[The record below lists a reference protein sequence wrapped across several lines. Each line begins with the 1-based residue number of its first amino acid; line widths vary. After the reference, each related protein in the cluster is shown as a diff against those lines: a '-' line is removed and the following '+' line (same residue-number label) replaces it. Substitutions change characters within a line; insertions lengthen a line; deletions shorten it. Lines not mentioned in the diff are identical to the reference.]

1 MEVGASNQTVRAKTP
16 SGALR
21 DALGRPLTSL
31 RLSVTDRC
39 NLRCMYCM
47 PGEHYRWLPQSHLL
61 SFEELVKLVDIFTA
75 LGVRRVRLTGGE
87 PLLRRDL
94 DRLVS
99 LLAANPLIEDLA
111 LTTNGVLLA
120 EQAGALHRAGLHR
133 VTVSLDTLRP
143 ERFLRITRRDEHAR
157 VLNGIATVRLAGFS
171 GTKIDAVIMR
181 GVNDDEL
188 GDLIEFGRA
197 NDAEV
202 RFIEYM
208 DVPGATH
215 WNMQNVVS
223 GAEMLANLERRYGRI
238 TAVASDGSAPASRFL
253 LSDGTVFGIIA
264 STTAPFC
271 ARCDRSRL
279 TADGIWYRCLY
290 AMAGTDLR
298 SVLRGAGSRDETA
311 ARIADLVGS
320 VWRART
326 DRGAEQRKA
335 DHARSAFVPL
345 DALQRD
351 PHFEM
356 HTRGG

>member
-1 MEVGASNQTVRAKTP
+1 MEEVVPIRTTRTQAP
-16 SGALR
+16 SLAPR
-21 DALGRPLTSL
+21 DALGRPLASL

-47 PGEHYRWLPQSHLL
+47 PEEHYRWLPQDHLL
-61 SFEELVKLVDIFTA
+61 SFEELVRLVDIFTA

-94 DRLVS
+94 DHLVS

-111 LTTNGVLLA
+111 LTTNGILLA
-120 EQAGALHRAGLHR
+120 GQAGALRRAGLHR

-143 ERFLRITRRDEHAR
+143 ERFLAITRRDDHAK
-157 VLNGIATVRLAGFS
+157 VLDGIAAARRAGFS
-171 GTKIDAVIMR
+171 GTKIDAVIIR

-188 GDLIEFGRA
+188 IDLIEFGRT

-215 WNMQNVVS
+215 WTLEKIVS
-223 GAEMLANLERRYGRI
+223 RAEMLANLERRYGQI
-238 TAVASDGSAPASRFL
+238 TAVASDSSAPASRFL

-271 ARCDRSRL
+271 GRCDRSRL

-298 SVLRGAGSRDETA
+298 RVLRSAATPDEIAG
-311 ARIADLVGS
+311 RIADLVGS
-320 VWRART
+320 AWRVRT

-335 DHARSAFVPL
+335 NHGRTAFVPL
-345 DALQRD
+345 DALQCD

>member
-1 MEVGASNQTVRAKTP
+1 
-16 SGALR
+16 
-21 DALGRPLTSL
+21 
-31 RLSVTDRC
+31 
-39 NLRCMYCM
+39 MYCM
-47 PGEHYRWLPQSHLL
+47 PEEHYRWLPHDHLL
-61 SFEELVKLVDIFTA
+61 DFEELVQVVGIFTA
-75 LGVRRVRLTGGE
+75 LEVRRVRLTGGE

-99 LLAANPLIEDLA
+99 LLAANPMIDDLA

-120 EQAGALHRAGLHR
+120 EQAGALHRAGLPR

-143 ERFLRITRRDEHAR
+143 ERFLDITRRDEHAR
-157 VLNGIATVRLAGFS
+157 VLDGIAATRHAGFS
-171 GTKIDAVIMR
+171 GTKIDTVIIR

-188 GDLIEFGRA
+188 SDLLEFGRA

-208 DVPGATH
+208 DVPGATQ
-215 WNMQNVVS
+215 WTMRNIVS
-223 GAEMLANLERRYGRI
+223 RAEMLANLGRRYGRI

-290 AMAGTDLR
+290 ATSGTDLR
-298 SVLRGAGSRDETA
+298 RMLRGAGSKDELA
-311 ARIADLVGS
+311 GRIADLVRS
-320 VWRART
+320 AWRART

-345 DALQRD
+345 DALQCD